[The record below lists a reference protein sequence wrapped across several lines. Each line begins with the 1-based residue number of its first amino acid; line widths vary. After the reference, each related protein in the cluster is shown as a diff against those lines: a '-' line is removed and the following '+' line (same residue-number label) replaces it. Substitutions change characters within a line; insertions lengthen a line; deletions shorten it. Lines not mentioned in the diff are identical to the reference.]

1 MKNKR
6 WKREAK
12 RSLGNAI
19 RKDFINDDLELAC
32 GWCKYAPECFSEPNS
47 GCVGFKLIGIRQ
59 LEKVCKYEETRI

>member
-19 RKDFINDDLELAC
+19 RKDFINDDLELVC

-47 GCVGFKLIGIRQ
+47 GCAGFKLIGIRQ